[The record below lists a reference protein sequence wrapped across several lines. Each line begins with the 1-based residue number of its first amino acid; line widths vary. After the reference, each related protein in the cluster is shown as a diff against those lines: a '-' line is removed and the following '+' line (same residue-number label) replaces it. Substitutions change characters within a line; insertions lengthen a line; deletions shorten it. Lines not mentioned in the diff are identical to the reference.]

1 MIYAVPAAPLWSC
14 CARPWWSRSAYEC
27 WLCVVGHVGC
37 CVWGGGGGYPDPVG
51 VSTYHHHVSYIYMI
65 GIHGSVYRH
74 THTYPYPY
82 PLIDT
87 RWLAAAALL
96 AGSASTP
103 AARRAMHLCG
113 GVAHAAA

>member
-1 MIYAVPAAPLWSC
+1 
-14 CARPWWSRSAYEC
+14 
-27 WLCVVGHVGC
+27 
-37 CVWGGGGGYPDPVG
+37 
-51 VSTYHHHVSYIYMI
+51 
-65 GIHGSVYRH
+65 
-74 THTYPYPY
+74 
-82 PLIDT
+82 LIDT